1 MEALPDTYREMDREE
16 IRRRIQERKKELGK
30 RLVILGHHYQR
41 QDVID
46 FSDFRGDSL
55 GLSQRAAAQT
65 DCEFIVFCGVAFM
78 AESAEILRQDHQK
91 VQHPDPD
98 AGCPL
103 AEMADVVA
111 AQRAWK
117 VVSET
122 VDPERV
128 IPVTY
133 MNSDA
138 ELKAFCG
145 NRKGAVCTS
154 SNAPRVFQWALTEG
168 EKVFFF
174 PDEHLGRNTARKL
187 GIPKEKILL
196 WDPFVSPADEDIRNK
211 IRDATLILW
220 KGFCHV
226 HTLFST
232 DHILDARRKYL
243 GAKIVVHPECNE
255 EVVMMADASG
265 STEYIS
271 RYVEEAP
278 AGSTIVVGTEI
289 NLVERLDQEHL
300 DKKVCALARSL
311 CPNMF
316 RVDLA
321 NLLWTLDK
329 IGEVN
334 RVVVDPEIKA
344 GARKALE
351 RMLQLA

>member
-1 MEALPDTYREMDREE
+1 MNELPKTYGELDRDE

-78 AESAEILRQDHQK
+78 AESAEILRQTHQK
-91 VQHPDPD
+91 VQHPDSN

-103 AEMADVVA
+103 AAMADVVLA
-111 AQRAWK
+111 EKAWQ
-117 VVSET
+117 VVSEAQ
-122 VDPERV
+122 DPGKV

-154 SNAPRVFQWALTEG
+154 SNAHKAFRWALEQG
-168 EKVFFF
+168 EKIFFF
-174 PDEHLGRNTARKL
+174 PDEHLGRNTARQL
-187 GIPKEKILL
+187 GIPKDKILL
-196 WDPFVSPADEDIRNK
+196 WDPFVSPEDEDIKNK
-211 IRDATLILW
+211 IREATLILW

-226 HTLFST
+226 HTHFSN
-232 DHILDARRKYL
+232 DHILEARRKYPD
-243 GAKIVVHPECNE
+243 AKIVVHPECKE
-255 EVVMMADASG
+255 DVVMMADAAG
-265 STEYIS
+265 STEYIC
-271 RYVEEAP
+271 RFVEEAP
-278 AGSTIVVGTEI
+278 SGSTIVVGTEI
-289 NLVERLDQEHL
+289 NLVERLDREHP
-300 DKKVCALARSL
+300 DKTIFELSRSL
-311 CPNMF
+311 CPNMY
-316 RVDLA
+316 RIDLA
-321 NLLWTLDK
+321 GLLWSLDE
-329 IGEVN
+329 IGEAN
-334 RVVVDPEIKA
+334 RVVVDPEIKK